1 MKIEINNNGLSL
13 ECGLEIIANGKK
25 LININGLGFRQ
36 YEFSEDEIYYII
48 GEKEFEKFKKI
59 EKFIFE
65 VPLWKLDVISGKG
78 LKNADS
84 FKNKWSYNYGEIK
97 S

>member
-1 MKIEINNNGLSL
+1 MKIEINNNGMSC
-13 ECGLEIIANGKK
+13 ECGLEIIANGRK
-25 LININGLGFRQ
+25 LLNINGLGFRQ
-36 YEFSEDEIYYII
+36 YEFSEDEIYHII
-48 GEKEFEKFKKI
+48 GEKEFEKF
-59 EKFIFE
+59 EKGKFLFD

-84 FKNKWSYNYGEIK
+84 FKNKWSCNYAEIK